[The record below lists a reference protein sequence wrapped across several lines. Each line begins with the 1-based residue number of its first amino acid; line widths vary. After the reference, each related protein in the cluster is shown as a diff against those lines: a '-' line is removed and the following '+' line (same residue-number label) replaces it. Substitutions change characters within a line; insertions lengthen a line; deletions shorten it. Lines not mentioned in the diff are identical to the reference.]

1 MKVINYLIILLSLLC
16 HAGCK
21 FDGSLR
27 YEQYDLDASKAN
39 KVSFDIPWARIEEKV
54 PLIEWVKIVPDESSL
69 YIKLKGNM
77 PRKYTYSEYFDNSD
91 KKKWDSWSGYES
103 ATNDRIS
110 GVSFGITWTSYD
122 VEELMSLTDYSDD
135 DIDKA
140 QKRLFDARAAQYAN
154 GNNTSF
160 SLNSYDYYR
169 EPEYNLE
176 TLNAEMELKQ
186 IIKEKAKNML
196 PMLNNILTY
205 YQYGSEPNNEKYF
218 TTEYPTMLI
227 HIDTDSEYD
236 GWYLFPI
243 KEHNTYW
250 NPQFPPEKKSYF

>member
-1 MKVINYLIILLSLLC
+1 MKSTNYLIILLSLLC

-27 YEQYDLDASKAN
+27 YEQYDLDASKAS
-39 KVSFDIPWARIEEKV
+39 KVSFDTPWARIEEKV

-91 KKKWDSWSGYES
+91 KKMWDSWSGYEPS
-103 ATNDRIS
+103 TNDRIS
-110 GVSFGITWTSYD
+110 GVSFGQSWTSYD
-122 VEELMSLTDYSDD
+122 IEKLMTATDYSDD

-140 QKRLFDARAAQYAN
+140 KKRLFAAQYPN
-154 GNNTSF
+154 GRNTW
-160 SLNSYDYYR
+160 NPYQR
-169 EPEYNLE
+169 GPEYSIE
-176 TLNAEMELKQ
+176 TINAQNDLNKIMR
-186 IIKEKAKNML
+186 EKAEKMF
-196 PMLNNILTY
+196 PMLDNILTY
-205 YQYGSEPNNEKYF
+205 YQYGNSPKIDTFF